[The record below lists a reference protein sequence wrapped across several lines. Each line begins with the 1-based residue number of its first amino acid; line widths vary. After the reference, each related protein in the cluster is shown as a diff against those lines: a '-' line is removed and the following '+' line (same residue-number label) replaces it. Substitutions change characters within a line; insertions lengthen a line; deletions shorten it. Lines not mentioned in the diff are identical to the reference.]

1 MKNAKERCEN
11 EKQQHNSNSASLDSF
26 FLRSLSAEGP
36 VVGQWK
42 ATSKQGD
49 GITLG
54 KNLGVK
60 ECICDS
66 NGSKQKSEMK
76 DVLSQVT
83 MNYTIKN

>member
-1 MKNAKERCEN
+1 MKNSKERCEH
-11 EKQQHNSNSASLDSF
+11 EKQTHNSNSASLDLF
-26 FLRSLSAEGP
+26 FLRSSPGEGP

-42 ATSKQGD
+42 TTSKQGD

-54 KNLGVK
+54 KNLK

-66 NGSKQKSEMK
+66 NGSKQNSEMK

-83 MNYTIKN
+83 MNSAIKI